1 MAATA
6 VTKTLRVTHRG
17 VEKLIRRVI
26 FDFTGTLS
34 VDGVP
39 TDGILELLE
48 ALANEVE
55 VIVATADTHG
65 KVYEALAPVPSVTI
79 KKVDEGWEKVAL
91 VKEIG
96 AKHVAVVGNGFND
109 TFMFEAVGEEGIRIA
124 VLEGE
129 GVWSELLTMP
139 GGAILVKSS
148 CDAINP
154 LLKLKRM
161 HATTRD

>member
-1 MAATA
+1 MATTTGAK
-6 VTKTLRVTHRG
+6 VLRVIHRG
-17 VEKLIRRVI
+17 VEKLIKRVI

-34 VDGVP
+34 VDGIPVN
-39 TDGILELLE
+39 GMLKLLN
-48 ALANEVE
+48 ALSSEVE

-65 KVYEALAPVPSVTI
+65 KVYEALASVPSVTI
-79 KKVDEGWEKVAL
+79 RKVNKGREKIAL
-91 VKEIG
+91 VKEVG

-129 GVWSELLTMP
+129 GLWSELLTMP
-139 GGAILVKSS
+139 GGAILVKNP
-148 CDAINP
+148 CDAIN
-154 LLKLKRM
+154 LLRKSARM